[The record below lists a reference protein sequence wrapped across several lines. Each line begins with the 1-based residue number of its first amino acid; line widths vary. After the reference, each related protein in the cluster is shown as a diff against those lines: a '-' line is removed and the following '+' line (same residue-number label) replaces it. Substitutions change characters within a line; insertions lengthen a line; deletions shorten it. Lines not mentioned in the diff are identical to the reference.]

1 MTPERMCGRQ
11 SFQENENIQN
21 IAPASANQKT
31 VIMNQDASRLGV
43 SRQGKIEA
51 MEIQQRSKDKA
62 DRQQP
67 DTHDR
72 RAKISPTKKLDSS
85 LQECLD
91 FKGAI
96 DRSALAVR
104 TDARGIINYVSDRV
118 CSISNYSRTEL
129 IGCHFGILHSEY
141 KSWEFIK
148 NLRSTVT
155 KNEVWQGEIKNKAKN
170 GSHYWVYAAVVPV
183 LDFEGK
189 PCQYLAIGFDIT
201 DRKAVETAQAAANQA
216 KDEFLAI
223 ASHELRSP
231 LSAILG
237 WVQLARSRK
246 LNEATTSRA
255 LEIIERNARL
265 QNRQIDNLL
274 DLSRLL
280 RGKVHLNVGRVHL
293 PSVIE
298 SAIETLGPAAEAKN
312 IRVETHFYPGA
323 SYILADAK
331 RLQQIV
337 WNLLAN
343 AIKFTPES
351 TPGPVQVRIE
361 PTESGTLIRVS
372 DCGCGIEPK
381 FVPHIFDYFRPA
393 DSFQSKEQN
402 RLGLGLSIVR
412 HLVELHGG
420 TVWAQSPGLG
430 QGTTFGVLLPIA
442 HSKNVHDDRTR
453 EIAHFPE
460 NHAGSV
466 SKPLAGKQVLVVES
480 SAEIREFLKTALEAF
495 GAKVTA
501 VSSAGEAMAELEQ
514 SRPDVLVS
522 DMAVP
527 ETDGCDLIRR
537 IRAMEM
543 SEHRALLPA
552 VALTGGVRE
561 DDSASAL
568 SAGFQ
573 RHLSKPVEANQLV
586 SAIAQL
592 AGLTECGSQNLCAG
606 NVGAIAPEAPLP
618 DSNSFNHKNNG
629 EQLTSDSRELPLLL
643 VVEDNHFLLS
653 YLQNLLSPYYR
664 VAVAMDGVEGL
675 EKAKSLQPN
684 LILSDQIMPRQNGLD
699 LLKEIR
705 NTPELSSTPVIFLTA
720 RSGME
725 ARIESLDAGADDYI
739 SKPFDERELLARVR
753 NLLRTHAAEQQ
764 LTALNRQLQQ
774 QKRQLET
781 VNRALQ
787 YLATYD
793 SLTEV
798 RNRRFFNDYMDTE
811 WRRLAREEAPLSL
824 IMCDIDY
831 FKLYNDTYGH
841 QAGDECLRQVAQ
853 VLQRSVKRSAD
864 LVARYGGEE
873 FAIVLP
879 NTDIEGAAC
888 VAEII
893 AQQVRGLQIV
903 HAKSAVSEYVTL
915 SLGVACCIPAP
926 MSQPATLIAIADES
940 LYRAKEAGRDRVSVA
955 AFLG

>member
-1 MTPERMCGRQ
+1 MCCLP
-11 SFQENENIQN
+11 SIHENKNIQN
-21 IAPASANQKT
+21 ITPAGAEKT
-31 VIMNQDASRLGV
+31 VIINQDASRLGV
-43 SRQGKIEA
+43 SHQGTIEA
-51 MEIQQRSKDKA
+51 MEIQERSQERR
-62 DRQQP
+62 DRLSQ
-67 DTHDR
+67 
-72 RAKISPTKKLDSS
+72 ISTIKELDSS
-85 LQECLD
+85 LQEGLD
-91 FKGAI
+91 FKVAI
-96 DRSALAVR
+96 DQSALAVR
-104 TDARGIINYVSDRV
+104 TDARGIINYVSDRL
-118 CSISNYSRTEL
+118 CSISNYSRIEL
-129 IGCHFGILHSEY
+129 IGSHFCILHSEY
-141 KSWEFIK
+141 KSSELIK
-148 NLRSTVT
+148 NLLSTVA
-155 KNEVWQGEIKNKAKN
+155 KNEVWQGEMKNQAKN
-170 GSHYWVYAAVVPV
+170 GSDYWVHAAVVPL
-183 LDFEGK
+183 LDFNGK

-201 DRKAVETAQAAANQA
+201 DRKAVEAAQAAVNRA
-216 KDEFLAI
+216 KDDFLGI
-223 ASHELRSP
+223 AGHELRSP

-246 LNEATTSRA
+246 LNEATTNRA
-255 LEIIERNARL
+255 LEIIERNAKL

-280 RGKVHLNVGRVHL
+280 RGKVRLNLARVHL

-298 SAIETLGPAAEAKN
+298 SAIETVRPAAEAKN
-312 IRVETHFYPGA
+312 LRVETQFYPGV
-323 SYILADAK
+323 SYVVADVE

-351 TPGPVQVRIE
+351 TPDPVEVRIE

-372 DCGCGIEPK
+372 DSGCGIEPK

-420 TVWAQSPGLG
+420 TVWASSPGLG
-430 QGTTFGVLLPIA
+430 MGTTFGVLLPVA
-442 HSKNVHDDRTR
+442 HSNNSRDDRKSAIGRT
-453 EIAHFPE
+453 E
-460 NHAGSV
+460 NHAESV
-466 SKPLAGKQVLVVES
+466 PKPLAGKQVLVVES

-501 VSSAGEAMAELEQ
+501 VGSACEAMAQLEQ

-522 DMAVP
+522 DMAVS
-527 ETDGCDLIRR
+527 ETDGSDLIRR

-543 SEHRALLPA
+543 SEQRELLPA

-561 DDSASAL
+561 EDSASAL

-573 RHLSKPVEANQLV
+573 RHLSKPVEANLLV
-586 SAIAQL
+586 SAIVQL
-592 AGLTECGSQNLCAG
+592 AGMSEFGCSDEG
-606 NVGAIAPEAPLP
+606 NVGAIAPLP
-618 DSNSFNHKNNG
+618 DSNSCDDKNNG
-629 EQLTSDSRELPLLL
+629 GQLTPDSRELPLLL
-643 VVEDNHFLLS
+643 VVEDNYSLLA
-653 YLQNLLSPYYR
+653 YLQTLLSPYYR

-764 LTALNRQLQQ
+764 LTVLNRQLQQ

-798 RNRRFFNDYMDTE
+798 RNRRFFNDYMDAE

-841 QAGDECLRQVAQ
+841 QPGDECLRQVAQ
-853 VLQRSVKRSAD
+853 VLQCSVKRSAD

-873 FAIVLP
+873 FAVVLP

-888 VAEII
+888 VAERI
-893 AQQVRGLQIV
+893 AQQVRGLQIP
-903 HAKSAVSEYVTL
+903 HAQSGVSEYVTL

-940 LYRAKEAGRDRVSVA
+940 LYRAKAAGRDRVSVA

>member
-1 MTPERMCGRQ
+1 MNRYKILHPFAG
-11 SFQENENIQN
+11 N
-21 IAPASANQKT
+21 KT
-31 VIMNQDASRLGV
+31 VIMNQDVSRLAI

-51 MEIQQRSKDKA
+51 MEIQQRSKNKT

-67 DTHDR
+67 NAPDR
-72 RAKISPTKKLDSS
+72 QNQNYMTKEVELS

-104 TDARGIINYVSDRV
+104 TNARGIINYVSDRV
-118 CSISNYSRTEL
+118 CSISNYSRAEL
-129 IGCHFGILHSEY
+129 IGRHFGILYSEY
-141 KSWEFIK
+141 KSSELIK
-148 NLRSTVT
+148 NLRSTVA
-155 KNEVWQGEIKNKAKN
+155 KSEVWQGEIKNQAKN
-170 GSHYWVYAAVVPV
+170 GSDYWVYAAVVPL
-183 LDFEGK
+183 LDFQGK

-201 DRKAVETAQAAANQA
+201 DRKAVEAAQVQAHRA
-216 KDEFLAI
+216 KDEFLAV

-265 QNRQIDNLL
+265 QNLQIDNLL

-280 RGKVHLNVGRVHL
+280 RGKIHLNVGRVHL
-293 PSVIE
+293 PSVVE
-298 SAIETLGPAAEAKN
+298 SAIDTLSPAAEAKN
-312 IRVETHFYPGA
+312 IRIETDFDPA
-323 SYILADAK
+323 VTYILGDAE
-331 RLQQIV
+331 RLQQVV

-343 AIKFTPES
+343 AIKFTPDSAPGLVQIQIES
-351 TPGPVQVRIE
+351 TV
-361 PTESGTLIRVS
+361 SGALIRVS
-372 DCGCGIEPK
+372 DSGCGIDPK
-381 FVPHIFDYFRPA
+381 YLPYIFDYFRPT
-393 DSFQSKEQN
+393 DSFQTKEQN

-412 HLVELHGG
+412 QLVELHGG
-420 TVWAQSPGLG
+420 NVCGQSPGIG
-430 QGTTFGVLLPIA
+430 QGATFEVQLPVPNSNNAIA
-442 HSKNVHDDRTR
+442 HNAALGAMES
-453 EIAHFPE
+453 IS
-460 NHAGSV
+460 GQG

-480 SAEIREFLKTALEAF
+480 SAEIRECMKTGLEAF

-501 VSSAGEAMAELEQ
+501 VASAGEAIAELEQ

-522 DMAVP
+522 DMAVS
-527 ETDGCDLIRR
+527 EADGCDLIRR
-537 IRAMEM
+537 VRAMEM
-543 SEHRALLPA
+543 SQHRELLPA
-552 VALTGGVRE
+552 LALTE
-561 DDSASAL
+561 DLGDDDGSAL

-573 RHLSKPVEANQLV
+573 RYLSKPVSPHQLV
-586 SAIAQL
+586 SAIVQL
-592 AGLTECGSQNLCAG
+592 AGQNGFSCQDCGAG
-606 NVGAIAPEAPLP
+606 NVRAIAPPSSPP
-618 DSNSFNHKNNG
+618 DSKNFDRTIYPNKSTNNR
-629 EQLTSDSRELPLLL
+629 QELPLLL
-643 VVEDNHFLLS
+643 VVEDNNFLLD
-653 YLQNLLSPYYR
+653 YLQNLLMPYYR
-664 VAVAMDGVEGL
+664 VAVAVDGIEGL
-675 EKAKSLQPN
+675 EKAKQLRPN

-705 NTPELSSTPVIFLTA
+705 NTPELNSTPVIFLTA

-739 SKPFDERELLARVR
+739 AKPFDERELLARVR

-764 LTALNRQLQQ
+764 LTVLNRQLLQ

-781 VNRALQ
+781 VNRSLQ

-798 RNRRFFNDYMDTE
+798 RNRRFFNDYLDTE

-841 QAGDECLRQVAQ
+841 QAGDECLRQVAA

-879 NTDIEGAAC
+879 NTDIDGAAC

-893 AQQVRGLQIV
+893 NQQVRDLEIL
-903 HAKSAVSEYVTL
+903 HAKSSVSEYVTL

-926 MSQPATLIAIADES
+926 MSQPGALIAIADEA
-940 LYRAKEAGRDRVSVA
+940 LYRAKAAGRDRVSVA
-955 AFLG
+955 TFEA

>member
-1 MTPERMCGRQ
+1 MKMKIYKILHPLAGAKK
-11 SFQENENIQN
+11 I
-21 IAPASANQKT
+21 
-31 VIMNQDASRLGV
+31 VIMNQDASKLAV
-43 SRQGKIEA
+43 SHQGKIEA
-51 MEIQQRSKDKA
+51 MEIEQRSQDQV
-62 DRQQP
+62 DRQHP
-67 DTHDR
+67 DTPDR
-72 RAKISPTKKLDSS
+72 PDQISTTTELDLS

-96 DRSALAVR
+96 DRSTVAVR
-104 TDARGIINYVSDRV
+104 TDARGIINYVSDRA
-118 CSISNYSRTEL
+118 CCISNYSRTEL
-129 IGCHFGILHSEY
+129 IGSHFGILHSEY
-141 KSWEFIK
+141 KSSELIK
-148 NLRSTVT
+148 NLRLTVA
-155 KNEVWQGEIKNKAKN
+155 KSEVWQGEIKNKAKN
-170 GSHYWVYAAVVPV
+170 GSDYWVYSAVVPM
-183 LDFEGK
+183 LDCNGK

-201 DRKAVETAQAAANQA
+201 DRKAVEAAQTAANLA

-265 QNRQIDNLL
+265 QNQQIDNLL

-280 RGKVHLNVGRVHL
+280 RGKVRLNIGRVHL
-293 PSVIE
+293 PSAIE
-298 SAIETLGPAAEAKN
+298 SAIETLRPAAEAKN
-312 IRVETHFYPGA
+312 IRVETHFYPA
-323 SYILADAK
+323 VTYILADAE

-351 TPGPVQVRIE
+351 TSGSVEVRLE
-361 PTESGTLIRVS
+361 PTPSGTLIRVS
-372 DCGCGIEPK
+372 DSGCGIDPK
-381 FVPHIFDYFRPA
+381 FLPQIFDYFRPT
-393 DSFQSKEQN
+393 DSWNAKEQH

-412 HLVELHGG
+412 QLVELHGG
-420 TVWAQSPGLG
+420 TIWAASPGLG
-430 QGTTFGVLLPIA
+430 KGTTFGVLLPMN
-442 HSKNVHDDRTR
+442 HRKNAPDDRTA
-453 EIAHFPE
+453 EIARFPE
-460 NHAGSV
+460 KHSPSASQ
-466 SKPLAGKQVLVVES
+466 PLAGKQVLVVES
-480 SAEIREFLKTALEAF
+480 NIEIREFMKTALEAF
-495 GAKVTA
+495 GAQVTA
-501 VSSAGEAMAELEQ
+501 VGNTSEAMAELEQ

-522 DMAVP
+522 DMAISSD
-527 ETDGCDLIRR
+527 DGCDLIHRV
-537 IRAMEM
+537 RAMEM
-543 SEHRALLPA
+543 SEQRELLPA
-552 VALTGGVRE
+552 VALTEGLAE
-561 DDSASAL
+561 EDSASAR

-592 AGLTECGSQNLCAG
+592 AGLTESGSREPPG
-606 NVGAIAPEAPLP
+606 DVRAIALPE
-618 DSNSFNHKNNG
+618 SHSFDHKNNS
-629 EQLTSDSRELPLLL
+629 EELTTDSRELPLLL
-643 VVEDNHFLLS
+643 VVEDNNFLLA
-653 YLQNLLSPYYR
+653 YLQTLLTPYYR
-664 VAVAMDGVEGL
+664 VVVAMDGVEGL
-675 EKAKSLQPN
+675 EKAKMFQPN

-764 LTALNRQLQQ
+764 LTVLNRQLQQ
-774 QKRQLET
+774 QKQQLEK
-781 VNRALQ
+781 VNQALQ
-787 YLATYD
+787 YFATYD

-841 QAGDECLRQVAQ
+841 QAGDECLRQVAA
-853 VLQRSVKRSAD
+853 VLSGSVKRSAD

-873 FAIVLP
+873 FAVVLP
-879 NTDIEGAAC
+879 NTDIQGAAS

-893 AQQVRGLQIV
+893 GQQVRGLRIV
-903 HAKSAVSEYVTL
+903 HAKSTVSEYVTL

-926 MSQPATLIAIADES
+926 MSQPGTLIAIADES
-940 LYRAKEAGRDRVSVA
+940 LYRAKKAGRDRVSVA
-955 AFLG
+955 TFLG

>member
-1 MTPERMCGRQ
+1 
-11 SFQENENIQN
+11 
-21 IAPASANQKT
+21 
-31 VIMNQDASRLGV
+31 MNQDASRLAV
-43 SRQGKIEA
+43 SHQGKIEA
-51 MEIQQRSKDKA
+51 MEIQQRSKDRV

-67 DTHDR
+67 DAPDR
-72 RAKISPTKKLDSS
+72 LDQISTTKELDSS

-96 DRSALAVR
+96 DRSTLVVR
-104 TDARGIINYVSDRV
+104 TDARGWIDYVSDRV
-118 CSISNYSRTEL
+118 CSLSNYSRAEL

-141 KSWEFIK
+141 KSSELIK
-148 NLRSTVT
+148 NLRSTVA
-155 KNEVWQGEIKNKAKN
+155 KGEVWQGEIKHQAKN
-170 GSHYWVYAAVVPV
+170 GIDYWVCSTVVPL
-183 LDFEGK
+183 LDCKGK

-201 DRKAVETAQAAANQA
+201 DRKALEAAQTAANRT
-216 KDEFLAI
+216 KDEFLAMV
-223 ASHELRSP
+223 SHELRSP

-237 WVQLARSRK
+237 WVQLARSRNS
-246 LNEATTSRA
+246 NEATTSRA

-265 QNRQIDNLL
+265 QNQQIDNLL

-280 RGKVHLNVGRVHL
+280 RGKVHLNIGRVHL

-298 SAIETLGPAAEAKN
+298 SAIQTLGPAALAKN
-312 IRVETHFYPGA
+312 IRVETHFYPA
-323 SYILADAK
+323 VSYIFADAE

-337 WNLLAN
+337 WNLLVN

-351 TPGPVQVRIE
+351 TSGSVEVRIE
-361 PTESGTLIRVS
+361 PTPSGTLIRVS
-372 DCGCGIEPK
+372 DSGCGIDPK
-381 FVPHIFDYFRPA
+381 FMPYIFDYFRPT
-393 DSFQSKEQN
+393 DSWNAKEQH

-412 HLVELHGG
+412 QLVELHGG
-420 TVWAQSPGLG
+420 TVWAASPGLG
-430 QGTTFGVLLPIA
+430 KGATFGVLLPMA
-442 HSKNVHDDRTR
+442 HRKNAPDDRTAA
-453 EIAHFPE
+453 IAQMESRP
-460 NHAGSV
+460 GSV

-480 SAEIREFLKTALEAF
+480 SAEIRDFLKTALEAF
-495 GAKVTA
+495 GAQVTA
-501 VSSAGEAMAELEQ
+501 VGNTSEAMAELKQ

-522 DMAVP
+522 DMAIP

-537 IRAMEM
+537 VRAMEM
-543 SEHRALLPA
+543 SEHRELLPA

-561 DDSASAL
+561 EDSASAL
-568 SAGFQ
+568 EAGFQ
-573 RHLSKPVEANQLV
+573 RHLSKPVSANQLV

-592 AGLTECGSQNLCAG
+592 AGLTEFGFG
-606 NVGAIAPEAPLP
+606 EWGPGDVRAIAPEVALP
-618 DSNSFNHKNNG
+618 HYNSFDDKNNA
-629 EQLTSDSRELPLLL
+629 ELLTADSRELPLLL
-643 VVEDNHFLLS
+643 VVEDNNFLLA
-653 YLQNLLSPYYR
+653 YLQTLLSPYYR

-675 EKAKSLQPN
+675 EKAKILQPN

-739 SKPFDERELLARVR
+739 SKPFDERELLARVK

-764 LTALNRQLQQ
+764 LTVLNRQLQQ
-774 QKRQLET
+774 QKQQLEK
-781 VNRALQ
+781 VNLALQ

-873 FAIVLP
+873 FAVVLP
-879 NTDIEGAAC
+879 NTDIQGAAS

-893 AQQVRGLQIV
+893 GKQVRGLRIV

-926 MSQPATLIAIADES
+926 MSQPGTLIAIADES
-940 LYRAKEAGRDRVSVA
+940 LYRAKKEGRDRVSVA
-955 AFLG
+955 KFLG

>member
-1 MTPERMCGRQ
+1 MTPEWMCCLP
-11 SFQENENIQN
+11 SIHENKNIQN
-21 IAPASANQKT
+21 ITPAGAEKT
-31 VIMNQDASRLGV
+31 VIINQDASRLGV
-43 SRQGKIEA
+43 SHQGTIEA
-51 MEIQQRSKDKA
+51 MEIQERSQERR
-62 DRQQP
+62 DRLSQ
-67 DTHDR
+67 
-72 RAKISPTKKLDSS
+72 ISTIKELDSS
-85 LQECLD
+85 LQEGLD
-91 FKGAI
+91 FKVAI
-96 DRSALAVR
+96 DQSALAVR
-104 TDARGIINYVSDRV
+104 TDARGIINYVSDRL
-118 CSISNYSRTEL
+118 CSISNYSRIEL
-129 IGCHFGILHSEY
+129 IGSHFCILHSEY
-141 KSWEFIK
+141 KSSELIK
-148 NLRSTVT
+148 NLLSTVA
-155 KNEVWQGEIKNKAKN
+155 KNEVWQGEMKNQAKN
-170 GSHYWVYAAVVPV
+170 GSDYWVHAAVVPL
-183 LDFEGK
+183 LDFNGK

-201 DRKAVETAQAAANQA
+201 DRKAVEAAQAAVNRA
-216 KDEFLAI
+216 KDDFLGI
-223 ASHELRSP
+223 AGHELRSP

-246 LNEATTSRA
+246 LNEATTNRA
-255 LEIIERNARL
+255 LEIIERNAKL

-280 RGKVHLNVGRVHL
+280 RGKVRLNLARVHL

-298 SAIETLGPAAEAKN
+298 SAIETVRPAAEAKN
-312 IRVETHFYPGA
+312 LRVETQFYPGV
-323 SYILADAK
+323 SYVVADVE

-351 TPGPVQVRIE
+351 TPDPVEVRIE

-372 DCGCGIEPK
+372 DSGCGIEPK
-381 FVPHIFDYFRPA
+381 FVPHIFDYFRPG

-420 TVWAQSPGLG
+420 TVWASSPGLG
-430 QGTTFGVLLPIA
+430 MGTTFGVLLPVA
-442 HSKNVHDDRTR
+442 HSNNSRDDRKSAIGRT
-453 EIAHFPE
+453 E
-460 NHAGSV
+460 NHAESV
-466 SKPLAGKQVLVVES
+466 PKPLAGKQVLVVET
-480 SAEIREFLKTALEAF
+480 SAEIREFLKSALEAF

-501 VSSAGEAMAELEQ
+501 VGSACEAMAQLEQ

-522 DMAVP
+522 DMAVS
-527 ETDGCDLIRR
+527 ETDGSDLIRR

-543 SEHRALLPA
+543 SEQRELLPA

-561 DDSASAL
+561 EDSASAL

-573 RHLSKPVEANQLV
+573 RHLSKPVEANLLV
-586 SAIAQL
+586 SAIVQL
-592 AGLTECGSQNLCAG
+592 AGMSEFGCSDAG
-606 NVGAIAPEAPLP
+606 NVGAIAPLP
-618 DSNSFNHKNNG
+618 DSNSCDDKNNG
-629 EQLTSDSRELPLLL
+629 GQLTPDSRELPLLL
-643 VVEDNHFLLS
+643 VVEDNYSLLA
-653 YLQNLLSPYYR
+653 YLQTLLSPYYR

-764 LTALNRQLQQ
+764 LTVLNRQLQQ

-798 RNRRFFNDYMDTE
+798 RNRRFFNDYMDAE

-841 QAGDECLRQVAQ
+841 QPGDECLRQVAQ
-853 VLQRSVKRSAD
+853 VLQCSVKRSAD

-873 FAIVLP
+873 FAVVLP

-888 VAEII
+888 VAERI
-893 AQQVRGLQIV
+893 AQQVRDLQIP
-903 HAKSAVSEYVTL
+903 HAQSGVSEYVTL

-940 LYRAKEAGRDRVSVA
+940 LYRAKAAGRDRVSVA

>member
-1 MTPERMCGRQ
+1 
-11 SFQENENIQN
+11 
-21 IAPASANQKT
+21 
-31 VIMNQDASRLGV
+31 
-43 SRQGKIEA
+43 
-51 MEIQQRSKDKA
+51 MEIEQRSQDRI

-67 DTHDR
+67 EARDR
-72 RAKISPTKKLDSS
+72 PTQISTTKELDLS
-85 LQECLD
+85 LQECWD

-96 DRSALAVR
+96 DRSTVAVR
-104 TDARGIINYVSDRV
+104 TDARGIINYVSDRA
-118 CSISNYSRTEL
+118 CCISNYSRTEL
-129 IGCHFGILHSEY
+129 IGSHFSILHSEY
-141 KSWEFIK
+141 KSSELIK
-148 NLRSTVT
+148 NLRLTVA
-155 KNEVWQGEIKNKAKN
+155 KSQVWQGEIKSKAKN
-170 GSHYWVYAAVVPV
+170 GSDYWVYSAVVPM
-183 LDFEGK
+183 LDCYGK

-201 DRKAVETAQAAANQA
+201 DRKAVEAAQTAANIA

-237 WVQLARSRK
+237 WVQLARSRN

-265 QNRQIDNLL
+265 QNQQIDNLL

-280 RGKVHLNVGRVHL
+280 RGKVRLNVGRVHL

-298 SAIETLGPAAEAKN
+298 SAIDTLRPAANAKN
-312 IRVETHFYPGA
+312 IRVKTHFYPGV
-323 SYILADAK
+323 SYILADAE

-351 TPGPVQVRIE
+351 TSGSVEVRIE
-361 PTESGTLIRVS
+361 PTPSGTLIRFS
-372 DCGCGIEPK
+372 DSGCGIEPK
-381 FVPHIFDYFRPA
+381 FLPQIFDYFRPT
-393 DSFQSKEQN
+393 DSWNAKEQH

-412 HLVELHGG
+412 QLVELHGG
-420 TVWAQSPGLG
+420 TVWAASPGLG
-430 QGTTFGVLLPIA
+430 QGTTFGVLLPIGNR
-442 HSKNVHDDRTR
+442 KNAPDDRTA
-453 EIAHFPE
+453 EIARFPE
-460 NHAGSV
+460 KHSQSASQ
-466 SKPLAGKQVLVVES
+466 PLTGKQVLVVES
-480 SAEIREFLKTALEAF
+480 NIEIREFMKTALEAF
-495 GAKVTA
+495 GAQVTA
-501 VSSAGEAMAELEQ
+501 VGNTSEAMAELEQ

-522 DMAVP
+522 DMAIP
-527 ETDGCDLIRR
+527 SDDGCDLIRR
-537 IRAMEM
+537 VRAMEM
-543 SEHRALLPA
+543 SEQRELLPA
-552 VALTGGVRE
+552 VALTGGVGE
-561 DDSASAL
+561 EDSASAL
-568 SAGFQ
+568 EAGFQ

-592 AGLTECGSQNLCAG
+592 AGLTESGSREPPG
-606 NVGAIAPEAPLP
+606 DVRAIVLPE
-618 DSNSFNHKNNG
+618 SHSFDNKNNS
-629 EQLTSDSRELPLLL
+629 EELTTDSRDLPLLL
-643 VVEDNHFLLS
+643 VVEDNNFLLA
-653 YLQNLLSPYYR
+653 YLQILLTPYYR
-664 VAVAMDGVEGL
+664 VVVAMDGVEGL
-675 EKAKSLQPN
+675 EKAKIFQPN

-764 LTALNRQLQQ
+764 LTVLNRQLQQ
-774 QKRQLET
+774 QKQQLEKA
-781 VNRALQ
+781 NQALQ

-831 FKLYNDTYGH
+831 FKFYNDTYGH
-841 QAGDECLRQVAQ
+841 QVGDECLRQVAQ
-853 VLQRSVKRSAD
+853 VLQRSVKRPAD

-873 FAIVLP
+873 FAVVLP
-879 NTDIEGAAC
+879 NTDIQGAAS

-893 AQQVRGLQIV
+893 GQQVRGLRIV

-926 MSQPATLIAIADES
+926 MSQPGTLIAIADES
-940 LYRAKEAGRDRVSVA
+940 LYRAKKAGRDRVSVA
-955 AFLG
+955 TFLG

>member
-1 MTPERMCGRQ
+1 
-11 SFQENENIQN
+11 
-21 IAPASANQKT
+21 
-31 VIMNQDASRLGV
+31 MNQDASRLGV

-62 DRQQP
+62 DRPQP
-67 DTHDR
+67 NAHDR
-72 RAKISPTKKLDSS
+72 LGQISTIKELDSS
-85 LQECLD
+85 LQEGLD

-104 TDARGIINYVSDRV
+104 TNARGIINYVTDRV
-118 CSISNYSRTEL
+118 CSISNYSRAEL

-141 KSWEFIK
+141 KSSELIK
-148 NLRSTVT
+148 NLRSTVA
-155 KNEVWQGEIKNKAKN
+155 KGEVWQGEIKNQTKN
-170 GSHYWVYAAVVPV
+170 GSDYWVYAAVVP
-183 LDFEGK
+183 LFDFKGK
-189 PCQYLAIGFDIT
+189 PSQYLAIGFDIT
-201 DRKAVETAQAAANQA
+201 DRKAVEAAQAEANRA

-246 LNEATTSRA
+246 LNEATTNRA

-280 RGKVHLNVGRVHL
+280 RGKVRLNVGRVHL
-293 PSVIE
+293 PSLIE
-298 SAIETLGPAAEAKN
+298 SAIDTLRPAADAKN
-312 IRVETHFYPGA
+312 IRVEKHFDPAVG
-323 SYILADAK
+323 YILADAE
-331 RLQQIV
+331 RLQQVV

-351 TPGPVQVRIE
+351 APGLVQIQIE
-361 PTESGTLIRVS
+361 STASGALIRVS
-372 DCGCGIEPK
+372 DSGCGIDPK
-381 FVPHIFDYFRPA
+381 FLPHLFDYFRPT
-393 DSFQSKEQN
+393 DSCQTKEQN

-412 HLVELHGG
+412 QLVELHGG
-420 TVWAQSPGLG
+420 TIWARSPGIA
-430 QGTTFGVLLPIA
+430 QGATFEVQLPIA
-442 HSKNVHDDRTR
+442 NKNAPDDRTAA
-453 EIAHFPE
+453 IAQTESRP
-460 NHAGSV
+460 GSV

-480 SAEIREFLKTALEAF
+480 SAEIREFLKTGLEAF

-501 VSSAGEAMAELEQ
+501 VGSAGEAMAELEQ

-522 DMAVP
+522 DMAMP
-527 ETDGCDLIRR
+527 EADGCDLIRR

-543 SEHRALLPA
+543 SEQRELLPA
-552 VALTGGVRE
+552 VALTGGIRE
-561 DDSASAL
+561 EDSASAL
-568 SAGFQ
+568 EAGFQ
-573 RHLSKPVEANQLV
+573 RHLSKPVSANQLV
-586 SAIAQL
+586 NAIAQL
-592 AGLTECGSQNLCAG
+592 AGLTGFGSRESDAP
-606 NVGAIAPEAPLP
+606 NVGAIAPDEAAMP
-618 DSNSFNHKNNG
+618 DSNSFDDKNN
-629 EQLTSDSRELPLLL
+629 LDRSTIDSRKLPLLL
-643 VVEDNHFLLS
+643 VVEDNSFLLS
-653 YLQNLLSPYYR
+653 YLQSLLTPYYR
-664 VAVAMDGVEGL
+664 VAVAIDGVEGL

-764 LTALNRQLQQ
+764 LTGLNRQLQQ
-774 QKRQLET
+774 QKQQLET

-798 RNRRFFNDYMDTE
+798 RNRRSFNEYLDTE

-841 QAGDECLRQVAQ
+841 QAGDECLRQVAS
-853 VLQRSVKRSAD
+853 VLQHSVKRSAD

-873 FAIVLP
+873 FAVVLP
-879 NTDIEGAAC
+879 NTDIQGATC
-888 VAEII
+888 VAEMIG
-893 AQQVRGLQIV
+893 QQVRSLQIV
-903 HAKSAVSEYVTL
+903 HAKSPVSEYVTL

-926 MSQPATLIAIADES
+926 MSQPATLIAIADEA
-940 LYRAKEAGRDRVSVA
+940 LYRAKKAGRDRVSVA
-955 AFLG
+955 TFEG

>member
-1 MTPERMCGRQ
+1 
-11 SFQENENIQN
+11 
-21 IAPASANQKT
+21 
-31 VIMNQDASRLGV
+31 MNQDASRLAV
-43 SRQGKIEA
+43 SHQGKIEA
-51 MEIQQRSKDKA
+51 MEIQQRSKDRV

-67 DTHDR
+67 DAPDR
-72 RAKISPTKKLDSS
+72 QPQISTTKELDSS

-104 TDARGIINYVSDRV
+104 TNARGIINYVSDRV
-118 CSISNYSRTEL
+118 CSLSNYSRAEL
-129 IGCHFGILHSEY
+129 IGCHFRILHSEY
-141 KSWEFIK
+141 KSSELIK
-148 NLRSTVT
+148 NLRSTVA
-155 KNEVWQGEIKNKAKN
+155 KGEVWQGEIKHQTKN
-170 GSHYWVYAAVVPV
+170 GIDYWVQSAVVPL
-183 LDFEGK
+183 LDSKGK
-189 PCQYLAIGFDIT
+189 LSQYLAIGFDIT
-201 DRKAVETAQAAANQA
+201 DRKAVEAAQAAANRA
-216 KDEFLAI
+216 KDEFLGI
-223 ASHELRSP
+223 AGHELRSP

-255 LEIIERNARL
+255 LEIIERNAKL
-265 QNRQIDNLL
+265 QNQQIDNLL
-274 DLSRLL
+274 DLSQLL

-293 PSVIE
+293 PSAIE
-298 SAIETLGPAAEAKN
+298 SAIDTLRPAADAKN
-312 IRVETHFYPGA
+312 IRIDTHFDPA
-323 SYILADAK
+323 ISYILADAE

-351 TPGPVQVRIE
+351 TSGSVEVRIE
-361 PTESGTLIRVS
+361 SNVSGALIRFS
-372 DCGCGIEPK
+372 DSGCGIDPK
-381 FVPHIFDYFRPA
+381 FLPHIFDYFRPT
-393 DSFQSKEQN
+393 DSWNSKEQH
-402 RLGLGLSIVR
+402 RLGIGLSIVR
-412 HLVELHGG
+412 QLVELHGG
-420 TVWAQSPGLG
+420 NVWASSPGIE
-430 QGTTFGVLLPIA
+430 QGATFGVQLPMA
-442 HSKNVHDDRTR
+442 HSTNSSDRAPA
-453 EIAHFPE
+453 IAQMESRP
-460 NHAGSV
+460 GLV
-466 SKPLAGKQVLVVES
+466 SKPLASKQVLVVEN

-501 VSSAGEAMAELEQ
+501 VGSAGEAMAELEQ

-522 DMAVP
+522 DMAIP

-537 IRAMEM
+537 VRAMEM
-543 SEHRALLPA
+543 SEQRELLPA

-561 DDSASAL
+561 EDSASAL

-592 AGLTECGSQNLCAG
+592 AGLTEFGSPELGAG
-606 NVGAIAPEAPLP
+606 NVGAIAPPTPLLE
-618 DSNSFNHKNNG
+618 SHSFDDKNNG
-629 EQLTSDSRELPLLL
+629 EASTTDSRELPLLL
-643 VVEDNHFLLS
+643 VVEDNNFLLA
-653 YLQNLLSPYYR
+653 YLQTLLTPYYR

-675 EKAKSLQPN
+675 EKAKTLHPN

-764 LTALNRQLQQ
+764 LTVLNRQLQQ
-774 QKRQLET
+774 QKQQLEK
-781 VNRALQ
+781 VNLALQ

-841 QAGDECLRQVAQ
+841 QAGDECLRQVAA
-853 VLQRSVKRSAD
+853 VLSGSVKRSAD

-873 FAIVLP
+873 FAVVLP
-879 NTDIEGAAC
+879 NTDIQGAAI
-888 VAEII
+888 VAETI
-893 AQQVRGLQIV
+893 AEQVRGLQIV

-926 MSQPATLIAIADES
+926 MSQPGTLIAIADES
-940 LYRAKEAGRDRVSVA
+940 LYRAKKAGRDRVSVA
-955 AFLG
+955 TFLG

>member
-1 MTPERMCGRQ
+1 M
-11 SFQENENIQN
+11 
-21 IAPASANQKT
+21 
-31 VIMNQDASRLGV
+31 IMNQDVSRLAV

-51 MEIQQRSKDKA
+51 MEIQQRSKNKT

-67 DTHDR
+67 NAPDR
-72 RAKISPTKKLDSS
+72 PNQNYMTKEVELS

-104 TDARGIINYVSDRV
+104 TNARGIINYVSDRV
-118 CSISNYSRTEL
+118 CTISNYSRAEL
-129 IGCHFGILHSEY
+129 IGRHFGILYSEY
-141 KSWEFIK
+141 KSSELIK
-148 NLRSTVT
+148 NLRSTVA
-155 KNEVWQGEIKNKAKN
+155 KSEVWQGEIKNQAKN
-170 GSHYWVYAAVVPV
+170 GSDYWVYAAVVPL
-183 LDFEGK
+183 LDFQGK

-201 DRKAVETAQAAANQA
+201 DRKAVEAAQAQAHRA
-216 KDEFLAI
+216 KDEFLAV

-265 QNRQIDNLL
+265 QNLQIDNLL

-280 RGKVHLNVGRVHL
+280 RGKMQLNIGRVHL
-293 PSVIE
+293 PSVVE
-298 SAIETLGPAAEAKN
+298 SAIDTLSPAAEAKN
-312 IRVETHFYPGA
+312 IRIETDFDPA
-323 SYILADAK
+323 VTYILGDAE
-331 RLQQIV
+331 RLQQVV

-343 AIKFTPES
+343 AIKFTPDSAPGLVQIQIES
-351 TPGPVQVRIE
+351 TV
-361 PTESGTLIRVS
+361 SGALIRVS
-372 DCGCGIEPK
+372 DSGCGIDPK
-381 FVPHIFDYFRPA
+381 YLPYIFDYFRPT
-393 DSFQSKEQN
+393 DSFQTKEQN

-412 HLVELHGG
+412 QLVELHGG
-420 TVWAQSPGLG
+420 NVWGQSPGIG
-430 QGTTFGVLLPIA
+430 QGATFEVQLPVANSKNPIA
-442 HSKNVHDDRTR
+442 HNAALGAMES
-453 EIAHFPE
+453 IS
-460 NHAGSV
+460 GQG

-480 SAEIREFLKTALEAF
+480 SAEIRECMKTGLEAF

-501 VSSAGEAMAELEQ
+501 VASAGEAIAELEQ

-522 DMAVP
+522 DMAVS
-527 ETDGCDLIRR
+527 EADGCDLIRR
-537 IRAMEM
+537 VRAMEM
-543 SEHRALLPA
+543 SQDRELLPA
-552 VALTGGVRE
+552 LALTE
-561 DDSASAL
+561 DLGDDDGSAL

-573 RHLSKPVEANQLV
+573 RYLSKPVSPHQLV
-586 SAIAQL
+586 SAIIQL
-592 AGLTECGSQNLCAG
+592 AGQNGFGCQDCGAG
-606 NVGAIAPEAPLP
+606 NVRAIAPPSSPP
-618 DSNSFNHKNNG
+618 DSKNLDRTIDPNK
-629 EQLTSDSRELPLLL
+629 LTNNREELPLLL
-643 VVEDNHFLLS
+643 VVEDNNFLLD
-653 YLQNLLSPYYR
+653 YLQNLLMPYYR
-664 VAVAMDGVEGL
+664 VAVAVDGIEGL
-675 EKAKSLQPN
+675 EKAKQLRPN

-705 NTPELSSTPVIFLTA
+705 NTPELNSTPVIFLTA

-739 SKPFDERELLARVR
+739 AKPFDERELLARVR

-764 LTALNRQLQQ
+764 LTVLNRQLLQ

-781 VNRALQ
+781 VNRSLQ

-793 SLTEV
+793 SLTDV
-798 RNRRFFNDYMDTE
+798 RNRRFFNDYLDTE

-841 QAGDECLRQVAQ
+841 QAGDECLRQVAA

-879 NTDIEGAAC
+879 NTDIDGAAC

-893 AQQVRGLQIV
+893 NQQVRDLEIL
-903 HAKSAVSEYVTL
+903 HAKSSVSEYVTL

-926 MSQPATLIAIADES
+926 MSQPAALIAIADEA
-940 LYRAKEAGRDRVSVA
+940 LYRAKAAGRDRVSVA
-955 AFLG
+955 AFEA

>member
-1 MTPERMCGRQ
+1 MTPEWMCCLP
-11 SFQENENIQN
+11 SIHENKNIQN
-21 IAPASANQKT
+21 ITPAGAEKT
-31 VIMNQDASRLGV
+31 VIINQDASRLGV
-43 SRQGKIEA
+43 SHQGTIEA
-51 MEIQQRSKDKA
+51 MEIQERSQERR
-62 DRQQP
+62 DRLSQ
-67 DTHDR
+67 
-72 RAKISPTKKLDSS
+72 ISTIKELDSS
-85 LQECLD
+85 LQEGLD
-91 FKGAI
+91 FKVAI

-104 TDARGIINYVSDRV
+104 TDARGIINYVSDRL

-129 IGCHFGILHSEY
+129 IGSHFCILHSEY
-141 KSWEFIK
+141 KSSELIK
-148 NLRSTVT
+148 NLLSTVA
-155 KNEVWQGEIKNKAKN
+155 KNEVWEGEMKNQAKN
-170 GSHYWVYAAVVPV
+170 GSDYWVYAAVVPL
-183 LDFEGK
+183 LDFNEK

-201 DRKAVETAQAAANQA
+201 DRKAVEAAQAAVNRA
-216 KDEFLAI
+216 KEDFLGI
-223 ASHELRSP
+223 AGHELRSP

-246 LNEATTSRA
+246 LNEATTNRA
-255 LEIIERNARL
+255 LEIIERNAKL

-280 RGKVHLNVGRVHL
+280 RGKVRLNLARVHL

-298 SAIETLGPAAEAKN
+298 SAIETVRPAAEAKN
-312 IRVETHFYPGA
+312 LRVETQFYPGV
-323 SYILADAK
+323 SYVVADVE

-351 TPGPVQVRIE
+351 TPDPVKVRIE

-372 DCGCGIEPK
+372 DSGCGIEPK
-381 FVPHIFDYFRPA
+381 FVPHIFDYFRPG

-420 TVWAQSPGLG
+420 TVWASSPGLG
-430 QGTTFGVLLPIA
+430 MGTTFGVLLPIA
-442 HSKNVHDDRTR
+442 NSNNSRDDDRQSAIGRT
-453 EIAHFPE
+453 E
-460 NHAGSV
+460 NHAESV
-466 SKPLAGKQVLVVES
+466 PKPLAGKQVLVVES

-501 VSSAGEAMAELEQ
+501 VGSAGEAMAQLEQ

-522 DMAVP
+522 DMAVS
-527 ETDGCDLIRR
+527 ETDGSDLIRR
-537 IRAMEM
+537 IRAMET
-543 SEHRALLPA
+543 SEQRELLPA

-561 DDSASAL
+561 EDSASAL

-586 SAIAQL
+586 SAIVQL
-592 AGLTECGSQNLCAG
+592 AGMSEFGCPDAG
-606 NVGAIAPEAPLP
+606 NVGAIAPMP
-618 DSNSFNHKNNG
+618 DSNSCDDKNNG
-629 EQLTSDSRELPLLL
+629 GQLKPDSRELPLLL
-643 VVEDNHFLLS
+643 VVEDNYSLLA
-653 YLQNLLSPYYR
+653 YLQTLLSPYYR

-705 NTPELSSTPVIFLTA
+705 KTPELSSTPVIFLTA

-764 LTALNRQLQQ
+764 LTVLNRQLQQ

-798 RNRRFFNDYMDTE
+798 RNRRFFNDYMDAE
-811 WRRLAREEAPLSL
+811 WRRLAREEASLSL

-841 QAGDECLRQVAQ
+841 QPGDECLRQVAQ
-853 VLQRSVKRSAD
+853 VLQKSVNRSAD

-888 VAEII
+888 VAERI
-893 AQQVRGLQIV
+893 AQQVRDLQIP
-903 HAKSAVSEYVTL
+903 HAQSAVSEYVTL

-940 LYRAKEAGRDRVSVA
+940 LYRAKAAGRDRVSVA
-955 AFLG
+955 AFEA

>member
-1 MTPERMCGRQ
+1 MCGRP
-11 SFQENENIQN
+11 SFQKNENIQN
-21 IAPASANQKT
+21 IAPASAGKKT
-31 VIMNQDASRLGV
+31 VIMNQDASRLAV

-51 MEIQQRSKDKA
+51 MEIQQRSKERV

-67 DTHDR
+67 NAPDR
-72 RAKISPTKKLDSS
+72 PDKISTTKELDSS
-85 LQECLD
+85 LQESLD
-91 FKGAI
+91 FKVAI

-104 TDARGIINYVSDRV
+104 TDARGIINYVSDRL
-118 CSISNYSRTEL
+118 CRISNYSRTEL
-129 IGCHFGILHSEY
+129 IGSHFGILHSEY
-141 KSWEFIK
+141 KSSELIK
-148 NLRSTVT
+148 NLRSTVA

-170 GSHYWVYAAVVPV
+170 GRDYWVYAAVVPL

-201 DRKAVETAQAAANQA
+201 DRKAVEAAQIAAGHA

-246 LNEATTSRA
+246 LNEAITNRA
-255 LEIIERNARL
+255 LEIIERNAKL

-280 RGKVHLNVGRVHL
+280 RGKVQLNVGRVHL
-293 PSVIE
+293 PSAIE
-298 SAIETLGPAAEAKN
+298 SAIDTLRPAAEAKKL
-312 IRVETHFYPGA
+312 RVETHFYPA
-323 SYILADAK
+323 VSYILADAE

-351 TPGPVQVRIE
+351 TPEPVEVRIE

-372 DCGCGIEPK
+372 DSGCGIDPK
-381 FVPHIFDYFRPA
+381 FLPHIFDYFRA
-393 DSFQSKEQN
+393 TDSFQAKEQN
-402 RLGLGLSIVR
+402 RLGLGLCIVR
-412 HLVELHGG
+412 QLVELHGG
-420 TVWAQSPGLG
+420 TVWASSPGLG
-430 QGTTFGVLLPIA
+430 QGATFGVLLPIA
-442 HSKNVHDDRTR
+442 HSNNSRDRTP
-453 EIAHFPE
+453 EIAQMESRP
-460 NHAGSV
+460 GSV

-501 VSSAGEAMAELEQ
+501 VGSAGEAMAELEQ

-522 DMAVP
+522 DMDVP

-537 IRAMEM
+537 VRAMEM
-543 SEHRALLPA
+543 SEQRELLPA

-561 DDSASAL
+561 EDSASAL

-573 RHLSKPVEANQLV
+573 RHLSKPVSANQLV
-586 SAIAQL
+586 SAIVQL
-592 AGLTECGSQNLCAG
+592 AGLTGFGCSDAG
-606 NVGAIAPEAPLP
+606 NVGAIAPMP
-618 DSNSFNHKNNG
+618 DSNSCDDKNHG
-629 EQLTSDSRELPLLL
+629 GQLTTDSQELPLLL
-643 VVEDNHFLLS
+643 VVEDNYSLLA
-653 YLQNLLSPYYR
+653 YLQTLLSPYYR

-675 EKAKSLQPN
+675 EKAKSLHPN

-798 RNRRFFNDYMDTE
+798 RNRRFFNDYLDTE

-853 VLQRSVKRSAD
+853 VLQCSVKRSAD

-888 VAEII
+888 VAETI
-893 AQQVRGLQIV
+893 AQQVRGLQIP
-903 HAKSAVSEYVTL
+903 HAQSAVSEYVTL

-940 LYRAKEAGRDRVSVA
+940 LYRAKAAGRDRVSVA
-955 AFLG
+955 AFEA

>member
-1 MTPERMCGRQ
+1 MRMKIYKILHPPKRVK
-11 SFQENENIQN
+11 
-21 IAPASANQKT
+21 KT
-31 VIMNQDASRLGV
+31 VIMNQHVSRLGV

-62 DRQQP
+62 DRQPPNAP
-67 DTHDR
+67 DR
-72 RAKISPTKKLDSS
+72 PWQISTKKELDSS
-85 LQECLD
+85 LQESLD

-104 TDARGIINYVSDRV
+104 TDARGIINYVSDRL
-118 CSISNYSRTEL
+118 CFISNYSRTEL
-129 IGCHFGILHSEY
+129 IGRHFGILDSEY
-141 KSWEFIK
+141 KSSELIK
-148 NLRSTVT
+148 NLLSTVA
-155 KNEVWQGEIKNKAKN
+155 KNEVWQGEMKNKAKN
-170 GSHYWVYAAVVPV
+170 GSDYWVYAAVVPL
-183 LDFEGK
+183 LDFQGK

-201 DRKAVETAQAAANQA
+201 DRKAVEAAQIAANQA

-246 LNEATTSRA
+246 LNEATTNRA

-280 RGKVHLNVGRVHL
+280 RGKVHLNLARVHL

-312 IRVETHFYPGA
+312 LRVETHFYPGV
-323 SYILADAK
+323 SYVVADAE

-351 TPGPVQVRIE
+351 TPDAVEVRIE
-361 PTESGTLIRVS
+361 PTPSGTLIRVS
-372 DCGCGIEPK
+372 DCGCGIDPK
-381 FVPHIFDYFRPA
+381 FLPHLFDYFRPG
-393 DSFQSKEQN
+393 DSFQSQEQN

-420 TVWAQSPGLG
+420 TVWASSPGLG
-430 QGTTFGVLLPIA
+430 KGTTFGVLLPVA
-442 HSKNVHDDRTR
+442 HSKDVPDDRKSA
-453 EIAHFPE
+453 IGHFPE

-501 VSSAGEAMAELEQ
+501 VGSACEAMAELEQ

-522 DMAVP
+522 DMEVP
-527 ETDGCDLIRR
+527 EADGCDLIRR
-537 IRAMEM
+537 VRAMEM
-543 SEHRALLPA
+543 SEQRELLPA
-552 VALTGGVRE
+552 VALTGGIGE
-561 DDSASAL
+561 EDSASAL

-586 SAIAQL
+586 RAIAQL
-592 AGLTECGSQNLCAG
+592 AGLTEFGSQNLCAG
-606 NVGAIAPEAPLP
+606 NFGAIAPEASIPG
-618 DSNSFNHKNNG
+618 SNSFNRKNN
-629 EQLTSDSRELPLLL
+629 EKQLTTDSQELPLLL
-643 VVEDNHFLLS
+643 VVEDNYSLLA
-653 YLQNLLSPYYR
+653 YLQTLLSPYYR
-664 VAVAMDGVEGL
+664 VAVARDGVEGL

-764 LTALNRQLQQ
+764 LTVLNRQLQK

-798 RNRRFFNDYMDTE
+798 RNRRFFNDYLDTE

-853 VLQRSVKRSAD
+853 ILQGSVKRSAD

-888 VAEII
+888 VAERI
-893 AQQVRGLQIV
+893 AKQVRDLQIR
-903 HAKSAVSEYVTL
+903 HAQSAVSEYVTL

>member
-1 MTPERMCGRQ
+1 MTPEWMCCLP
-11 SFQENENIQN
+11 SIHENKNIQN
-21 IAPASANQKT
+21 ITPAGAEKT
-31 VIMNQDASRLGV
+31 VIINQDASRLGV
-43 SRQGKIEA
+43 SHQGTIEA
-51 MEIQQRSKDKA
+51 MEIQERSQERR
-62 DRQQP
+62 DRLSQ
-67 DTHDR
+67 
-72 RAKISPTKKLDSS
+72 ISTIKELDSS
-85 LQECLD
+85 LQEGLD
-91 FKGAI
+91 FKVAI
-96 DRSALAVR
+96 DQSALAVR
-104 TDARGIINYVSDRV
+104 TDARGIINYVSDRL
-118 CSISNYSRTEL
+118 CSISNYSRIEL
-129 IGCHFGILHSEY
+129 IGSHFCILHSEY
-141 KSWEFIK
+141 KSSELIK
-148 NLRSTVT
+148 NLLSTVA
-155 KNEVWQGEIKNKAKN
+155 KNEVWQGEMKNQAKN
-170 GSHYWVYAAVVPV
+170 GSDYWVHAAVVPL
-183 LDFEGK
+183 LDFNGK

-201 DRKAVETAQAAANQA
+201 DRKAVEAAQAAVNRA
-216 KDEFLAI
+216 KDDFLGI
-223 ASHELRSP
+223 AGHELRSP

-246 LNEATTSRA
+246 LNEATTNRA
-255 LEIIERNARL
+255 LEIIERNAKL

-280 RGKVHLNVGRVHL
+280 RGKVRLNLARVHL

-298 SAIETLGPAAEAKN
+298 SAIETVRPAAEAKN
-312 IRVETHFYPGA
+312 LRVETQFYPGV
-323 SYILADAK
+323 SYVVADVE

-351 TPGPVQVRIE
+351 TPDPVEVRIE
-361 PTESGTLIRVS
+361 PTQSGTLIRVS
-372 DCGCGIEPK
+372 DSGCGIEPK

-420 TVWAQSPGLG
+420 TVWASSPGLG
-430 QGTTFGVLLPIA
+430 MGTTFGVLLPVA
-442 HSKNVHDDRTR
+442 HSNNSRDDRKSAIGRT
-453 EIAHFPE
+453 E
-460 NHAGSV
+460 NHAESV
-466 SKPLAGKQVLVVES
+466 PKPLAGKQVLVVET

-501 VSSAGEAMAELEQ
+501 VGSACEAMAQLEQ

-522 DMAVP
+522 DMAVS
-527 ETDGCDLIRR
+527 ETDGSDLIRR

-543 SEHRALLPA
+543 SEQRELLPA

-561 DDSASAL
+561 EDSASAL

-573 RHLSKPVEANQLV
+573 RHLSKPVEANLLV
-586 SAIAQL
+586 SAIVQL
-592 AGLTECGSQNLCAG
+592 AGMSEFGCSDEG
-606 NVGAIAPEAPLP
+606 NVGAIAPLP
-618 DSNSFNHKNNG
+618 DSNSCDDKNNG
-629 EQLTSDSRELPLLL
+629 GQLTPDSRELPLLL
-643 VVEDNHFLLS
+643 VVEDNYSLLA
-653 YLQNLLSPYYR
+653 YLQTLLSPYYR

-764 LTALNRQLQQ
+764 LTVLNRQLQQ

-798 RNRRFFNDYMDTE
+798 RNRRFFNDYMDAE

-841 QAGDECLRQVAQ
+841 QPGDECLRQVAQ
-853 VLQRSVKRSAD
+853 VLQCSVKRSAD

-873 FAIVLP
+873 FAVVLP

-888 VAEII
+888 VAERI
-893 AQQVRGLQIV
+893 AQQVRDLQIP
-903 HAKSAVSEYVTL
+903 HAQSGVSEYVTL

-940 LYRAKEAGRDRVSVA
+940 LYRAKAAGRDRVSVA

>member
-1 MTPERMCGRQ
+1 MCCLP
-11 SFQENENIQN
+11 SIHENKNIQN
-21 IAPASANQKT
+21 ITPAGAEKT
-31 VIMNQDASRLGV
+31 VIINQDASRLGV
-43 SRQGKIEA
+43 SHQGTIEA
-51 MEIQQRSKDKA
+51 MEIQERSQERR
-62 DRQQP
+62 DRLSQ
-67 DTHDR
+67 
-72 RAKISPTKKLDSS
+72 ISTIKELDSS
-85 LQECLD
+85 LQEGLD
-91 FKGAI
+91 FKVAI
-96 DRSALAVR
+96 DQSALAVR
-104 TDARGIINYVSDRV
+104 TDARGIINYVSDRL
-118 CSISNYSRTEL
+118 CSISNYSRIEL
-129 IGCHFGILHSEY
+129 IGSHFCILHSEY
-141 KSWEFIK
+141 KSSELIK
-148 NLRSTVT
+148 NLLSTVA
-155 KNEVWQGEIKNKAKN
+155 KNEVWQGEMKNQAKN
-170 GSHYWVYAAVVPV
+170 GSDYWVHAAVVPL
-183 LDFEGK
+183 LDFNGK

-201 DRKAVETAQAAANQA
+201 DRKAVEAAQAAVNRA
-216 KDEFLAI
+216 KDDFLGI
-223 ASHELRSP
+223 AGHELRSP

-246 LNEATTSRA
+246 LNEATTNRA
-255 LEIIERNARL
+255 LEIIERNAKL

-280 RGKVHLNVGRVHL
+280 RGKVRLNLARVHL

-298 SAIETLGPAAEAKN
+298 SAIETVRPAAEAKN
-312 IRVETHFYPGA
+312 LRVETQFYPGV
-323 SYILADAK
+323 SYVVADVE

-351 TPGPVQVRIE
+351 TPDPVEVRIE

-372 DCGCGIEPK
+372 DSGCGIEPK
-381 FVPHIFDYFRPA
+381 FVPHIFDYFRPG

-420 TVWAQSPGLG
+420 TVWASSPGLG
-430 QGTTFGVLLPIA
+430 MGTTFGVLLPVA
-442 HSKNVHDDRTR
+442 HSNNSRDDRKSAIGRT
-453 EIAHFPE
+453 E
-460 NHAGSV
+460 NHAESV
-466 SKPLAGKQVLVVES
+466 PKPLAGKQVLVVET

-501 VSSAGEAMAELEQ
+501 VSSACEAMAQLEQ

-522 DMAVP
+522 DMAVS
-527 ETDGCDLIRR
+527 ETDGSDLIRR

-543 SEHRALLPA
+543 SEQRELLPA

-561 DDSASAL
+561 EDSASAL

-573 RHLSKPVEANQLV
+573 RHLSKPVEANLLV
-586 SAIAQL
+586 SAIVQL
-592 AGLTECGSQNLCAG
+592 AGMSEFGCSDEG
-606 NVGAIAPEAPLP
+606 NVGAIAPMP
-618 DSNSFNHKNNG
+618 DSNSCDDKNNG
-629 EQLTSDSRELPLLL
+629 GQLTPDSRELPLLL
-643 VVEDNHFLLS
+643 VVEDNYSLLA
-653 YLQNLLSPYYR
+653 YLQTLLSPYYR

-764 LTALNRQLQQ
+764 LTVLNRQLQQ

-798 RNRRFFNDYMDTE
+798 RNRRFFNDYMDAE

-841 QAGDECLRQVAQ
+841 QPGDECLRQVAQ
-853 VLQRSVKRSAD
+853 VLQCSVKRSAD

-873 FAIVLP
+873 FAVVLP

-888 VAEII
+888 VAERI
-893 AQQVRGLQIV
+893 AQQVRGLQIP
-903 HAKSAVSEYVTL
+903 HAQSGVSEYVTL

-940 LYRAKEAGRDRVSVA
+940 LYRAKAAGRDRVSVA